1 MGKKQGRK
9 CNRLESKNNE
19 EAYSNSD
26 ESINE
31 FDDFGMIFNFID
43 RSNDVRSSKQIAIE
57 IAITSSFYRP
67 DYDDSKQRKKK
78 NKKERGPRL
87 SSLFPTCQRYLRFHT
102 VPTRGDIFSIKQSSD
117 RNCDGIDIDKTDSSR
132 DDKTRKKKKKKTR
145 SKNEEEN
152 EEEGYQRIN
161 FCLYQRIGQVSGVD
175 IIKPRRVN
183 RPSIDGRRRRIRR
196 GETARDTTRSE
207 GNRIFTM
214 IPRVDRGVESTP
226 SDKRTLLLALH
237 NEETAPGSRA
247 AFDLSLRPDRAW
259 QGGSSRQKIYE
270 PLGNPSMLLLILSSS
285 VHSTVHKK
293 NAGVECTRQRLVLKE
308 KSLKTRRP
316 SSSNRIDHFPRLPT
330 SANCSPMLLTHCC

>member
-1 MGKKQGRK
+1 
-9 CNRLESKNNE
+9 
-19 EAYSNSD
+19 
-26 ESINE
+26 
-31 FDDFGMIFNFID
+31 MIK
-43 RSNDVRSSKQIAIE
+43 RE
-57 IAITSSFYRP
+57 
-67 DYDDSKQRKKK
+67 
-78 NKKERGPRL
+78 
-87 SSLFPTCQRYLRFHT
+87 
-102 VPTRGDIFSIKQSSD
+102 
-117 RNCDGIDIDKTDSSR
+117 
-132 DDKTRKKKKKKTR
+132 KKKKETR

-196 GETARDTTRSE
+196 GETTRDTTRSE